1 MNNTMRSSAKP
12 MIDAARAFTFT
23 GDENERLDKVL
34 VNHLPE
40 FSRSRLQALIK
51 DGAVQVDRQIV
62 TKTGTMI
69 EPGSLVQVMIPQIQP
84 SELSP
89 EAIPLE
95 IVFENRD
102 LILINKPAGM
112 VVHPSAGHDTGT
124 LVHAVLAYAPHLEGV
139 GGEQRPG
146 IVHRLDKE
154 TSGLILVAKNDRAH
168 RFLQEQFRQ
177 REVKKMYLALVDGKP
192 PTPEGKIDA
201 PIARDSVQ
209 RKRMAVVPPGRGR
222 NAVTEYYTRET
233 FINHTLLEVFPLT
246 GRTHQIRLHMAF
258 LNCPVVGD
266 RVYGRRKPSLEIN
279 RHFLH
284 AARISLRI
292 PGENKTRT
300 FEAGLPDELL
310 TVLAALRHP

>member
-1 MNNTMRSSAKP
+1 MNSAIRNSAKP
-12 MIDAARAFTFT
+12 MIESIRAFTFS
-23 GDENERLDKVL
+23 GVENERLDKVL
-34 VNHLPE
+34 VSRLPE

-51 DGAVQVDRQIV
+51 AGAVQVDRQIV
-62 TKTGTMI
+62 TKTGTMV
-69 EPGSLVQVMIPQIQP
+69 EPGSLVQVVIPQIQP

-89 EAIPLE
+89 EAIPLD

-124 LVHAVLAYAPHLEGV
+124 LVHAVLAYAPNLEGV

-168 RFLQEQFRQ
+168 RFLQEQFRR
-177 REVKKMYLALVDGKP
+177 REVKKMYLTLVDGKP

-209 RKRMAVVPPGRGR
+209 RKRMAVVPPGKGR
-222 NAVTEYYTRET
+222 NAVTDYYTRES
-233 FINHTLLEVFPLT
+233 FNNHTLLEVFPLT

-258 LNCPVVGD
+258 INCPVVGD
-266 RVYGRRKPSLEIN
+266 RVYGRRKPSLQIN

-284 AARISLRI
+284 AARISLRL
-292 PGENKTRT
+292 PGENETRT

-310 TVLAALRHP
+310 TILAVLRQQ